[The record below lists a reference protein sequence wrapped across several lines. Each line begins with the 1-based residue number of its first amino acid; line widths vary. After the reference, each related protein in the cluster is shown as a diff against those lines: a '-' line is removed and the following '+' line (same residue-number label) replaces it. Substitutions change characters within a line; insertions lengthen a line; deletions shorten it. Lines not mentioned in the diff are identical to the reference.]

1 MFSIKMQMYLKVIDT
16 RITSISRNVFIEF
29 DICARLFFAQDRSL
43 YMTDRQTDG
52 RARHV
57 NRACYHKL
65 CNQTFLTNA
74 VQSIIMLCLVFFYY
88 LFMQFLWYPIMC
100 FIVICVCCLVAWYW
114 SLIMAFRFGCT
125 EQWKKLVFFYS
136 SRLLMSASG
145 LLYPWSASG
154 WVRKKIYIRL
164 RDNYYHLGQYRLS
177 PIDTRHCIALLV
189 LPIW

>member
-1 MFSIKMQMYLKVIDT
+1 MYLKVIDT

-88 LFMQFLWYPIMC
+88 LFMQFL
-100 FIVICVCCLVAWYW
+100 
-114 SLIMAFRFGCT
+114 
-125 EQWKKLVFFYS
+125 
-136 SRLLMSASG
+136 
-145 LLYPWSASG
+145 
-154 WVRKKIYIRL
+154 
-164 RDNYYHLGQYRLS
+164 
-177 PIDTRHCIALLV
+177 
-189 LPIW
+189 